1 MSIQWDKELYH
12 YGMPRRSGRYKWG
25 SGEDP
30 YHHGAS
36 APSRRTKRLE
46 KKTAYAKRARAMNR
60 REASIGDHPRLDK
73 ISSKAAD
80 VWDKKAD
87 KYGRKL
93 AESKER
99 DEARASKENAKFERK
114 EAIAKGKEQLK
125 SKSRLERKAMLA
137 EAQANVQRQA
147 ANNVNN
153 PLRAL
158 NKSNANYYSKKAE
171 KYNAKIERKGYEAK
185 KKEAKKQYR
194 AEYRKKTENDR
205 DKIYEELNNHRKR
218 RELNNQMGA
227 VFGDSYKNTFG
238 AWNERNNDKQLA
250 RNTEAAR
257 ENIRNANRER
267 KKKTLQSNIRYDKKI
282 YGENSRK
289 VRRGKKKL
297 AKYR

>member
-1 MSIQWDKELYH
+1 MIQWNQELYH

-60 REASIGDHPRLDK
+60 REASIGGHPRLDK

-99 DEARASKENAKFERK
+99 DEARALKKKQSLNEKRLRSALNAQNRDIESLRKAGHHEEANGLEKVRDKTAAKLARK

-125 SKSRLERKAMLA
+125 SKSRLERKAMMA

-147 ANNVNN
+147 ANNANN

-171 KYNAKIERKGYEAK
+171 KYKAKIERK
-185 KKEAKKQYR
+185 
-194 AEYRKKTENDR
+194 N
-205 DKIYEELNNHRKR
+205 
-218 RELNNQMGA
+218 
-227 VFGDSYKNTFG
+227 
-238 AWNERNNDKQLA
+238 
-250 RNTEAAR
+250 
-257 ENIRNANRER
+257 
-267 KKKTLQSNIRYDKKI
+267 